1 MVRSR
6 VQATFLLSFALLLA
20 LALPSSPALAGGP
33 AATDPDQLEA
43 LFVQRLTRYVTW
55 PEAARPGPDGPVIVA
70 ATDARRL
77 RPYFADL
84 PPGRFRLVQWPA
96 DEFHV
101 LIVNGAPGR
110 EAAAILRRAAGR
122 PVLTIGQGP
131 ESLRL
136 GAVIAF
142 RRVGGHIRLEVNPR
156 AAARSGLSISSR
168 LLSIVRIYGG
178 AYE

>member
-1 MVRSR
+1 MERYRVR
-6 VQATFLLSFALLLA
+6 VIILLLLA
-20 LALPSSPALAGGP
+20 LLSLSTPVLGGGLDS
-33 AATDPDQLEA
+33 AEPDRLEA

-77 RPYFADL
+77 RPYFANL
-84 PPGRFRLVQWPA
+84 PEGRFRLVQWPA

-101 LIVNGAPGR
+101 LVINGGSDR
-110 EAAAILRRAAGR
+110 EAAAILQRAAGR

-142 RRVGGHIRLEVNPR
+142 RRVGEHIRLEVNPR